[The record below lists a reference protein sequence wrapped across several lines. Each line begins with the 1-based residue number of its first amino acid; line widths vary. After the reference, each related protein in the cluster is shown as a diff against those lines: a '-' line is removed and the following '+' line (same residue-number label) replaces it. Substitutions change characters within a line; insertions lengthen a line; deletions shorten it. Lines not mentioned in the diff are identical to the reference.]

1 VIACDQFLTES
12 VRQAEVV
19 MPTAG
24 YAEVDGTT
32 TNLEG
37 RVSTLAQIV
46 TPPGTAQPDWA
57 IAADLAFRL
66 GADLGLE
73 SIEQIGE
80 EIERVAPAFAGLLH
94 DLAAP
99 SGADGVLV
107 SLPPQS
113 NGETAKE
120 TEGETEG
127 GETAEETEGEPA
139 AEPVAGTS
147 DPAAGIVGVSV
158 PDWRV
163 IEPPLLDAYSLR
175 LVVRRKLYDRG
186 TLVQQSPSLAG
197 LAERATLRLHP
208 QDFDRLGI
216 VPGDDVRI
224 TSSRGHV
231 TVAAQPDPAVARG
244 VAVLDANKAGGRAN
258 VLIDAN
264 APVTDVRVERP

>member
-1 VIACDQFLTES
+1 
-12 VRQAEVV
+12 
-19 MPTAG
+19 MPAAG

-37 RVSTLAQIV
+37 RVSTLARIV

-57 IAADLAFRL
+57 IAAELAYRL

-73 SIEQIGE
+73 STEQIGE

-99 SGADGVLV
+99 GGADGVLV
-107 SLPPQS
+107 SLPSRS
-113 NGETAKE
+113 NGETAGE
-120 TEGETEG
+120 TTDGTADETKGETKGETED
-127 GETAEETEGEPA
+127 ETVDEPA
-139 AEPVAGTS
+139 AESVAGAT
-147 DPAAGIVGVSV
+147 DPAAGIVGVSL

-163 IEPPLLDAYSLR
+163 IDPPLLDAYSLR

-186 TLVQQSPSLAG
+186 TLVQHSPSLAG

-216 VPGDDVRI
+216 VPGDDVRL

-231 TVAAQPDPAVARG
+231 TVAARPDPAVPRG